1 MECVNSLTDHV
12 PDQVAGQDLNSNLVT
27 LDQVLL
33 AFTSVCVYV
42 CVYLCGKRHMY
53 LNKLNS

>member
-1 MECVNSLTDHV
+1 MECGTSFTDHV

-33 AFTSVCVYV
+33 AFTSVCVCMCV
-42 CVYLCGKRHMY
+42 CTFVGKGICI
-53 LNKLNS
+53 